1 MIFSTSPIV
10 ISPGTDAVNANGNSS
25 STVLSTNNGDR
36 NYLATANTGIR
47 MTAPPIAIILVE
59 VSFMTITP
67 RVRVGCLET

>member
-1 MIFSTSPIV
+1 MTFSTSPIV
-10 ISPGTDAVNANGNSS
+10 ISAGADAVNDNGNSS
-25 STVLSTNNGDR
+25 STVLSRNNGDR
-36 NYLATANTGIR
+36 SHHATAYMEIR

>member
-10 ISPGTDAVNANGNSS
+10 ISAGTDAVNANGNSS

-36 NYLATANTGIR
+36 SYLATANTGIR
-47 MTAPPIAIILVE
+47 MAAPPIAIVLVE